1 MRSISL
7 SRAALCALLL
17 SASLCACSPQFNW
30 REVHGEAAPFSV
42 LLPSRPSTHAQQ
54 VDLDGV
60 RVTMS
65 MTAAEVDGLMFAV
78 GSAELP
84 DAAQVPH
91 ALAAMKT
98 AMTRNIG
105 AADVAE
111 KPVPGMAA
119 TDIDAAGSR
128 AGRPLRLVG
137 RFTSSGR
144 RVYQAVVIGPAP
156 AVTPEIVDTFL
167 SSFKPGA

>member
-1 MRSISL
+1 MRSIFHLPS
-7 SRAALCALLL
+7 ALLL
-17 SASLCACSPQFNW
+17 SALLCACSPQFNW
-30 REVHGEAAPFSV
+30 REVHGDGAPFTV
-42 LLPSRPSTHAQQ
+42 LLPSKPASYAQE
-54 VDLDGV
+54 VDLDGL

-91 ALAAMKT
+91 ALGAMKT
-98 AMTRNIG
+98 AMTRNVG
-105 AADVAE
+105 AEKASE
-111 KPVPGMAA
+111 KPVAGMQAVDIEA
-119 TDIDAAGSR
+119 TGAR

-137 RFTSSGR
+137 RFAASGR
-144 RVYQAVVIGPAP
+144 RVYQAVVIGPAS
-156 AVTPEIVDTFL
+156 ALAPEIVDTFL